1 MQSLEWSNE
10 LQQMFRQK
18 EKQSVTAKN
27 FTKNEKS
34 AIKESTTKANQNA
47 QIAMF
52 WE

>member
-18 EKQSVTAKN
+18 EKQGITAKN

-34 AIKESTTKANQNA
+34 AIQEATSKVNP